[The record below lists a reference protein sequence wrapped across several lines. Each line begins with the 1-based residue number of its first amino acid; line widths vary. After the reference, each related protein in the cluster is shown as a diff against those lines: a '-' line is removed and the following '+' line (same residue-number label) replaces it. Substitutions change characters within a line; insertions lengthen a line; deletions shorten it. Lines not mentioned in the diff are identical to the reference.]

1 MAEVNGKI
9 VKKQGKKLWILLD
22 QNAND
27 FEVDNAM
34 MLGYDDVSINI
45 DDNITVTNAQRKFAY
60 AVINEIFDAQFGG
73 YDGLSQDGWLVTPES
88 VEQHFKYKYFIRY
101 GETISLSR
109 SKGRKYNANNFIDI
123 LMEFVTD
130 HDISLKDYNPLEY
143 MQGKASYNH
152 CYRSLMTKR
161 CAICGQ
167 FGDLHHMDTIG
178 MGNDRIKVNHL
189 GRRAIELCRK
199 HHGELDSPDNDEKTF
214 MEKYHIVPVKIDE
227 LIAAKHHLHV
237 EKEEFMKR

>member
-73 YDGLSQDGWLVTPES
+73 YDGLS
-88 VEQHFKYKYFIRY
+88 
-101 GETISLSR
+101 
-109 SKGRKYNANNFIDI
+109 
-123 LMEFVTD
+123 
-130 HDISLKDYNPLEY
+130 
-143 MQGKASYNH
+143 
-152 CYRSLMTKR
+152 
-161 CAICGQ
+161 
-167 FGDLHHMDTIG
+167 
-178 MGNDRIKVNHL
+178 
-189 GRRAIELCRK
+189 
-199 HHGELDSPDNDEKTF
+199 
-214 MEKYHIVPVKIDE
+214 
-227 LIAAKHHLHV
+227 
-237 EKEEFMKR
+237 